1 MGFSDQ
7 IFDSFINFLSVF
19 YASCPKF
26 VVLFLFFQVKVS
38 VFPGVLGCNLFMLR
52 FIAKKFLFFG
62 CVRSVK

>member
-7 IFDSFINFLSVF
+7 IFDWFINFLSVF

-38 VFPGVLGCNLFMLR
+38 VFPGVLGCNFFLLR
-52 FIAKKFLFFG
+52 FIAKMFLFLAVF
-62 CVRSVK
+62 RFVK